1 MFGADF
7 GWQLLRDHSQ
17 AVGKSGHTAVKND
30 QHMEWGTSSYPSIMS
45 GLIIDCSWD
54 IWRR

>member
-17 AVGKSGHTAVKND
+17 AVGKIWAQSGEK
-30 QHMEWGTSSYPSIMS
+30 
-45 GLIIDCSWD
+45 
-54 IWRR
+54 